1 MTPELIYLVWS
12 AVLTF
17 VLMLIAVSGATL
29 QVGLPTLAGNREG
42 MPEMTNWAG
51 RAERAHSN
59 MLESLVL
66 FAILVLVA
74 QAAGVRNA
82 MTSARRATFLL
93 GSRGPRR
100 ALYRRHPVGAH
111 GSVGR
116 VRGRAHLDRVATREV
131 ERSRS
136 LRSRDDVV
144 RLEWWHPA
152 ACDLAVVR
160 QATDRA
166 RAGR

>member
-42 MPEMTNWAG
+42 MPDLTSWAG
-51 RAERAHSN
+51 RAERAHGN
-59 MLESLVL
+59 MLENLVL

-82 MTSARRATFLL
+82 MTLL
-93 GSRGPRR
+93 G
-100 ALYRRHPVGAH
+100 AQLFFW
-111 GSVGR
+111 GR
-116 VRGRAHLDRVATREV
+116 VGHAVLYIAGIPWARTAAW
-131 ERSRS
+131 
-136 LRSRDDVV
+136 VV
-144 RLEWWHPA
+144 S
-152 ACDLAVVR
+152 VVGLILIAWQLVR
-160 QATDRA
+160 
-166 RAGR
+166 